1 MREAVKPRQILLSKR
16 ANVFYLDHVK
26 VLVKDDRV
34 VYLTEEGDI
43 GRFYESVGDL
53 RMKEIR
59 HRVHENLSRTF
70 PPERPV

>member
-43 GRFYESVGDL
+43 GRFCDCS
-53 RMKEIR
+53 
-59 HRVHENLSRTF
+59 
-70 PPERPV
+70 PP